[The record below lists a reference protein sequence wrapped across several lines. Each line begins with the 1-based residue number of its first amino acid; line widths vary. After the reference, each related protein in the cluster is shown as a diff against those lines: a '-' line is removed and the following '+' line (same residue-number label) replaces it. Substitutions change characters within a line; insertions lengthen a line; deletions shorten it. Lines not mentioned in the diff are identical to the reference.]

1 MLVHIAQLQI
11 IIFFLLLF
19 GALFPETLQYWVDG
33 FEWVEKAPLPA
44 PCFKNRNEIVFIFL
58 PLGRLIFDNLKKS
71 IAYTLTN
78 NIHEMTKTI
87 KEDLGFVRLKQTLQD
102 LNSNVPFS
110 CCTCAAP

>member
-1 MLVHIAQLQI
+1 MAVH
-11 IIFFLLLF
+11 
-19 GALFPETLQYWVDG
+19 TNKDKYDM
-33 FEWVEKAPLPA
+33 
-44 PCFKNRNEIVFIFL
+44 
-58 PLGRLIFDNLKKS
+58 LKK
-71 IAYTLTN
+71 YNHNNNNNNNNN